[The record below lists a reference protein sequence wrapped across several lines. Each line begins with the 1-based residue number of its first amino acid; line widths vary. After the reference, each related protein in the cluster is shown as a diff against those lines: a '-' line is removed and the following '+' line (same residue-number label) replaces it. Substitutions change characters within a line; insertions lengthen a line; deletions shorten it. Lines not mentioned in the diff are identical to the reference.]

1 MPSSPPRS
9 RPADSISR
17 NDEVGEPVSGDVSN
31 MEPASNPG
39 CFYSFVA
46 FDAGPMPGRVAV
58 WLFGTVTDDV
68 ERTVAALEIGVAVPQ
83 VLGGPLDA
91 PANANSLKVVEVT
104 RTAGARVIQ
113 RIFSGIEFSACST
126 CTASSLAALSASL
139 E

>member
-9 RPADSISR
+9 RPADSING

-68 ERTVAALEIGVAVPQ
+68 ERTVAALELGVAVSH
-83 VLGGPLDA
+83 VFVG
-91 PANANSLKVVEVT
+91 
-104 RTAGARVIQ
+104 
-113 RIFSGIEFSACST
+113 ST
-126 CTASSLAALSASL
+126 VRECHSNCHDRDL
-139 E
+139 

>member
-1 MPSSPPRS
+1 VPSSPPRS

-68 ERTVAALEIGVAVPQ
+68 ERTVAALEIGVAVAH
-83 VLGGPLDA
+83 VLGRTSRCAGKCQQRQGSRGDA
-91 PANANSLKVVEVT
+91 YGRS
-104 RTAGARVIQ
+104 ARY
-113 RIFSGIEFSACST
+113 SAH
-126 CTASSLAALSASL
+126 LFGD
-139 E
+139 

>member
-1 MPSSPPRS
+1 MEILVSEAGRPLSCGACLIPGYFARW
-9 RPADSISR
+9 PADSISG

-68 ERTVAALEIGVAVPQ
+68 ERTVAALELGVAVPH
-83 VLGGPLDA
+83 VFVG
-91 PANANSLKVVEVT
+91 
-104 RTAGARVIQ
+104 
-113 RIFSGIEFSACST
+113 ST
-126 CTASSLAALSASL
+126 VGECHRNCHDRDL
-139 E
+139 